1 MSNCWSKRN
10 MMMMVLS
17 TKWTVN
23 ISIAHDQHQ
32 QSIIECD
39 TGPLLLCSPMITDQ
53 SQSECHTDHISHWSS
68 MLKHKIRK
76 SRKNILSFLDNSQE
90 AEGNQNFP
98 EYSEIKK
105 LPRKEKKKKGI
116 FF

>member
-1 MSNCWSKRN
+1 
-10 MMMMVLS
+10 MMMVLS

-53 SQSECHTDHISHWSS
+53 SQSECHTDHISLTGPACSNTRLENQERIFLVSWTILRKQRAIRIFQNIQK
-68 MLKHKIRK
+68 LKNFPGRK
-76 SRKNILSFLDNSQE
+76 RKRKVFSFNLQLSFFYL
-90 AEGNQNFP
+90 
-98 EYSEIKK
+98 
-105 LPRKEKKKKGI
+105 
-116 FF
+116 